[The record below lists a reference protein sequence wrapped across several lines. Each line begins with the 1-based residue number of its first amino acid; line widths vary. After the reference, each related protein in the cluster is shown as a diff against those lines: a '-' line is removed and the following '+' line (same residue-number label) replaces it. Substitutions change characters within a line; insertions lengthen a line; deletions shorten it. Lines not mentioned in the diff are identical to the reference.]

1 VLLTAAH
8 VVGSL
13 SAAHP
18 LGQREAVLRAGVAAA
33 SSGEPRIGDV
43 VLSHPAQPCAEIELD
58 ACLVR
63 VDDNVE
69 LAQTVRETITSAMP
83 RDLSESEDMIRVHKR
98 GLASGL
104 TSGWLDPIPSS
115 LTTTAEAPDGE
126 RTFREY
132 TKGWL
137 VIGEPG
143 PFAAPGD
150 SGSIVVGDDDCVVG
164 LIVALE
170 TEYPRG
176 PLKREDPA
184 FVVPI
189 IDVLR
194 GLGVELTGP
203 SRACTLA

>member
-1 VLLTAAH
+1 MLLTAAH
-8 VVGSL
+8 VLGSL

-33 SSGEPRIGDV
+33 SSGDPRIGDV
-43 VLSHPAQPCAEIELD
+43 VFSHPAQPCIEIELD
-58 ACLVR
+58 ACVVR

-69 LAQTVRETITSAMP
+69 LTQTVRETITSGTP
-83 RDLSESEDMIRVHKR
+83 RDLTESEEMIRVHKR
-98 GLASGL
+98 GLVSGL
-104 TSGWLDPIPSS
+104 TTGWLDPIPSS
-115 LTTTAEAPDGE
+115 LTTRAEGPNGWE
-126 RTFREY
+126 ILREY

-150 SGSIVVGDDDCVVG
+150 SGSIVVDDDDCVVG

-170 TEYPRG
+170 TQYPRG
-176 PLKREDPA
+176 PLKPEDPA
-184 FVVPI
+184 LVVPI
-189 IDVLR
+189 VDVLR

-203 SRACTLA
+203 ARACTLV